1 MGPFDRFLPAHDV
14 AIDLGT
20 ANTVVFV
27 RGEGIV
33 LAEPSVVALD
43 VESGRVH
50 AVGAEAKRM
59 IGRTP
64 ASIRAILPLRHGVIA
79 DFEVTE
85 QMLRRFLAQAVPR
98 RRARPRLILCAPS
111 GITDVERRALVEASE
126 AAGARAVAL
135 IEEPIAAAIGAGL
148 PIEEPEATMVVD
160 IGGGTSE
167 VAVMALGAMV
177 VSESLR
183 LGGYDLDDDLSAHLR
198 NQHRLAIGSQ
208 SAEEIKHASGSA
220 WPETDQPDAEIRGRD
235 LVTGLPTNVV
245 LTGAEIRGALSP
257 VLEAIVG
264 AIIATLEQTPPEL
277 AGDITTSGIRLA
289 GGGAL
294 LRGMSELVSA
304 RTHIPATPVADPLNC
319 VAEGAGR
326 ALEDFDAVLKAS
338 RAWTTGPRRTAVHTG

>member
-1 MGPFDRFLPAHDV
+1 
-14 AIDLGT
+14 
-20 ANTVVFV
+20 
-27 RGEGIV
+27 
-33 LAEPSVVALD
+33 
-43 VESGRVH
+43 
-50 AVGAEAKRM
+50 
-59 IGRTP
+59 
-64 ASIRAILPLRHGVIA
+64 
-79 DFEVTE
+79 
-85 QMLRRFLAQAVPR
+85 MLRRFLAQAVPR

-135 IEEPIAAAIGAGL
+135 IEEPVAAAIGAGL